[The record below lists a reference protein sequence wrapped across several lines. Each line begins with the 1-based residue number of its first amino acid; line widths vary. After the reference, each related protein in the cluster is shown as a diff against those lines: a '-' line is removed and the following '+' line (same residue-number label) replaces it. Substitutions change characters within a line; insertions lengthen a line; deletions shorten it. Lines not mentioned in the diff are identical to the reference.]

1 MAERLQVGAGLQRR
15 GGLTIREKYRKAW
28 LDLLVVATL

>member
-1 MAERLQVGAGLQRR
+1 MEGGAAA
-15 GGLTIREKYRKAW
+15 GGLTIREEYRKAW